1 MSHLAEVE
9 YKNIFHSSPNPY
21 VLFTPDLIVAD
32 INEAHLQL
40 TGARRE
46 NVIGKHLF
54 DAFPPPQQEIADLL
68 QSSLDRVKK
77 FKIEDT
83 IHLLR
88 YPIRY
93 SNKDGKGWKDRY
105 WMVKNKPILNQDGCV
120 VFILNNPIEVTHLI
134 SSGDIDPSWIN
145 NSDFM
150 RNANIVHE
158 ISKVENEHRKMRA
171 LMEQAPGFV
180 SILRGPDFVF
190 ELANKAYYQLIGHR
204 DILGKPVRE
213 ALPEIEGQGYFELLE
228 QVYRS
233 GEPYIGRAKRI
244 HMQQAPDSDLAELY
258 IDFIYQPIF
267 EDDGSVSGIFVQG
280 HDVTDAH
287 NLSRKLSYQAS
298 HDSLTGLFNRREFE
312 LRVENAIKEML
323 VIPNVLSLLFLDLD
337 HFKNINDVCGHR
349 AGDEFL
355 RMISMVL
362 SSRLRATDT
371 LARLGGDEFG
381 LLLKGCPEHV
391 AMNIAQD
398 LRQAVSE
405 VEFVWQNRRF
415 SGSVSIGVF
424 SFNDINI
431 TITDALS
438 VADAA
443 CFLAKEKG
451 RNRVQVNRKE
461 DDELINRRQ
470 EIDWIRDLTEA
481 LKDNTIE
488 LYCQKI
494 QALEHPA
501 KYPNRY
507 EILIR
512 LRNND
517 GNIIPPM
524 AFIPAAERY
533 GLMPAIDRYVIEKTF
548 LHIATKFKD
557 HTSLLSISVN
567 LSGASLNDDT
577 FPGFVRNIINVTGID
592 PKQICF
598 EITETTAVANLAKTS
613 NVIRDLKKLGF
624 RFALDD
630 FGSGMSSF
638 GYLKHLPIDYLKID
652 GTFIRQIQ
660 FNQFDAAIVDAI
672 VRIANAMHIE
682 TVAEYVE
689 NESMW
694 PLLIKIG
701 VNYGQGYSIHQPTP
715 LQTLKP
721 E

>member
-1 MSHLAEVE
+1 MSHITEAE
-9 YKNIFHSSPNPY
+9 YKSIFHSSPNPY

-40 TGARRE
+40 TDTRRE
-46 NVIGKHLF
+46 DVIGKYLF
-54 DAFPPPQQEIADLL
+54 DAFPTPQQEIADLL
-68 QSSLDRVKK
+68 QSSFDRVKK
-77 FKIEDT
+77 FKVEDT

-105 WMVKNKPILNQDGCV
+105 WIVKNKPILNQDGCV
-120 VFILNNPIEVTHLI
+120 VFILNNPTEVTHLI

-150 RNANIVHE
+150 RNANIVRE

-228 QVYRS
+228 QVYRT

-244 HMQQAPDSDLAELY
+244 HVRQEPDSDLAELY
-258 IDFIYQPIF
+258 LDFIYQPIF

-424 SFNDINI
+424 SFNDISI

-481 LKDNTIE
+481 LKGNTIE

-512 LRNND
+512 LKNND
-517 GNIIPPM
+517 GDMIPPM

-548 LHIATKFKD
+548 LHIATTFKD

-577 FPGFVRNIINVTGID
+577 FPEFIRNIINVTGID
-592 PKQICF
+592 PTQICF

-613 NVIRDLKKLGF
+613 NIIRDLRKLGF

-638 GYLKHLPIDYLKID
+638 EYLKHLPIDYLKID
-652 GTFIRQIQ
+652 GAFIRQIQ

-715 LQTLKP
+715 LKTLKP

>member
-1 MSHLAEVE
+1 MSHITEAE
-9 YKNIFHSSPNPY
+9 YKSIFHSSPNPY

-40 TGARRE
+40 TDTRRE
-46 NVIGKHLF
+46 DVIGKYLF
-54 DAFPPPQQEIADLL
+54 DAFPTPQQEIADLL
-68 QSSLDRVKK
+68 QSSFDRVKK
-77 FKIEDT
+77 FKVEDT

-105 WMVKNKPILNQDGCV
+105 WIVKNKPILNQDGCV
-120 VFILNNPIEVTHLI
+120 VFILNNPTEVTHLI

-150 RNANIVHE
+150 RNANIVRE
-158 ISKVENEHRKMRA
+158 ISKVENEHRKIRP

-228 QVYRS
+228 QVYRT

-244 HMQQAPDSDLAELY
+244 HVRQEPDSDLAELY
-258 IDFIYQPIF
+258 LDFIYQPIF

-424 SFNDINI
+424 SFNDISI

-481 LKDNTIE
+481 LKGNTIE

-512 LRNND
+512 LKNND
-517 GNIIPPM
+517 GDMIPPM

-548 LHIATKFKD
+548 LHIATTFKD

-577 FPGFVRNIINVTGID
+577 FPEFIRNIINVTGID
-592 PKQICF
+592 PTQICF

-613 NVIRDLKKLGF
+613 NIIRDLRKLGF

-638 GYLKHLPIDYLKID
+638 EYLKHLPIDYLKID
-652 GTFIRQIQ
+652 GAFIRQIQ

-715 LQTLKP
+715 LKTLKP

>member
-1 MSHLAEVE
+1 MSHITEAE
-9 YKNIFHSSPNPY
+9 YKSIFHSSPNPY

-40 TGARRE
+40 TDTRRE
-46 NVIGKHLF
+46 DVIGKYLF
-54 DAFPPPQQEIADLL
+54 DAFPTPQQEIADLL
-68 QSSLDRVKK
+68 RSSFDRVKK
-77 FKIEDT
+77 FKVEDT

-105 WMVKNKPILNQDGCV
+105 WIVKNKPILNQDGCV
-120 VFILNNPIEVTHLI
+120 VFILNNPTEVTHLI

-150 RNANIVHE
+150 RNANIVRE

-228 QVYRS
+228 QVYRT

-244 HMQQAPDSDLAELY
+244 HVRQEPDSDLAELY
-258 IDFIYQPIF
+258 LDFIYQPIF

-424 SFNDINI
+424 SFNDISI

-481 LKDNTIE
+481 LKGNTIE

-512 LRNND
+512 LKNND
-517 GNIIPPM
+517 GDMIPPM

-548 LHIATKFKD
+548 LHIATTFKD

-577 FPGFVRNIINVTGID
+577 FPEFIRNIINVTGID
-592 PKQICF
+592 PTQICF

-613 NVIRDLKKLGF
+613 NIIRDLRKLGF

-638 GYLKHLPIDYLKID
+638 EYLKHLPIDYLKID
-652 GTFIRQIQ
+652 GAFIRQIQ

-715 LQTLKP
+715 LKTLKP

>member
-1 MSHLAEVE
+1 MSHITEAE
-9 YKNIFHSSPNPY
+9 YKSIFHSSPNPY

-40 TGARRE
+40 TDTRRE
-46 NVIGKHLF
+46 DVIGKYLF
-54 DAFPPPQQEIADLL
+54 DAFPTPQQEIADLL
-68 QSSLDRVKK
+68 QSSFDRVKK
-77 FKIEDT
+77 FKVEDT

-105 WMVKNKPILNQDGCV
+105 WIVKNKPILNQDGCV
-120 VFILNNPIEVTHLI
+120 VFILNNPTEVTHLI

-150 RNANIVHE
+150 RNANIVRE

-228 QVYRS
+228 QVYRT

-244 HMQQAPDSDLAELY
+244 HMRQEPDSDLAELY
-258 IDFIYQPIF
+258 LDFIYQPIF

-424 SFNDINI
+424 SFNDISI

-512 LRNND
+512 LKNND
-517 GNIIPPM
+517 GDMIPPM

-548 LHIATKFKD
+548 LHIATTFKD

-577 FPGFVRNIINVTGID
+577 FPEFIRNIINVTGID
-592 PKQICF
+592 PTQICF

-613 NVIRDLKKLGF
+613 NIIRDLRKLGF

-638 GYLKHLPIDYLKID
+638 EYLKHLPIDYLKID
-652 GTFIRQIQ
+652 GAFIRQIQ

-715 LQTLKP
+715 LKTLKP